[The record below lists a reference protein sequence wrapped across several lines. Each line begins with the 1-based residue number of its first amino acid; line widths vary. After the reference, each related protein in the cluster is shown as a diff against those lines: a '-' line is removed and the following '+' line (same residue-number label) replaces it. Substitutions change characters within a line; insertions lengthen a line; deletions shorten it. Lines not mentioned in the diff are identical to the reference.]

1 MRWGGGFHA
10 PTACDINKRRIFAFY
25 TFMMRKSIK
34 FKSILK
40 NEIKFPIQQLYICI
54 TCISYSLVLRTDFKD
69 SFYSK
74 LWFVRTLSEYSAHQ

>member
-10 PTACDINKRRIFAFY
+10 PTACDIFKLNNKRRIFAYY

-54 TCISYSLVLRTDFKD
+54 TCISYSLVLRTVFKD
-69 SFYSK
+69 SF
-74 LWFVRTLSEYSAHQ
+74 